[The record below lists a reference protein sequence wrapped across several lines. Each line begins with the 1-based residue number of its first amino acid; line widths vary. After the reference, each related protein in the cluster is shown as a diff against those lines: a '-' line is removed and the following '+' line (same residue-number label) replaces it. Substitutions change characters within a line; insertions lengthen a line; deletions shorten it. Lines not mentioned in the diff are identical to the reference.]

1 MLCKVYFSKAEKKSV
16 TRFKRTLLRSF
27 WIMEEIF
34 HFFFHEEEIIF
45 HDGITKEF
53 ITFAKGGV
61 VQAVMQT
68 TRQAH

>member
-1 MLCKVYFSKAEKKSV
+1 
-16 TRFKRTLLRSF
+16 
-27 WIMEEIF
+27 MEEIF

-61 VQAVMQT
+61 VQAVMQVMGVAGKASLIRT
-68 TRQAH
+68 CTVGPGS